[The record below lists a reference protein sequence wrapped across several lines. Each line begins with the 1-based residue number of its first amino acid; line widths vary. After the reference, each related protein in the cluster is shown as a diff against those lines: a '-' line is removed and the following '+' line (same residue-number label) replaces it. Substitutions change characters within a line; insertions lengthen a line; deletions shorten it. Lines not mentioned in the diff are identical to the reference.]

1 VIETWLVTTA
11 LYVVACYV
19 IALLLRTLE
28 QRLAIRR

>member
-1 VIETWLVTTA
+1 
-11 LYVVACYV
+11 YVVACYV

>member
-1 VIETWLVTTA
+1 

>member
-1 VIETWLVTTA
+1 TA